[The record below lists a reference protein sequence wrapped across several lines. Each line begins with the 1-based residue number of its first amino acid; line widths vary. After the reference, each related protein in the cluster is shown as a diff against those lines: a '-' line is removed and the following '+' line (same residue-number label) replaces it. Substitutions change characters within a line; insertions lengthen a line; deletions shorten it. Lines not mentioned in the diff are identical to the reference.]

1 MGTEKWGY
9 NPGIFKSVD
18 VNKDGLLNSTELN
31 NYFNKLY
38 TDTNTQSI
46 YQSASD
52 YLANADIN
60 GDGLI
65 SKGEIALYKSGQDYL
80 DENTFKTKVVA
91 PDKIQLYDID
101 SGEVKWRN
109 FHDEYNLYENND
121 IISREEIIEHDK
133 ELYRTAMSFRSAAFN
148 ASDVDKNGFLD
159 ASEMKTYL
167 ENLYGTCSDKQI
179 DYTFNNVDANG
190 DGLISDGEF
199 AMFKVNNDTGI
210 TSDKLVNAGY
220 AKSDAD
226 ALVKKYAPN
235 GQTSFS
241 KDDIV
246 AKDDQLQGK
255 KSVIDNTKDGMS
267 VGGII
272 ALIACCVIFVG
283 LIAWGIWWL
292 SKDDKKKEQT
302 TGYEPEKREI
312 ENDTDNNLQ
321 TINARGKTI
330 IIK

>member
-1 MGTEKWGY
+1 MGTEKWKY
-9 NPGIFKSVD
+9 DPDIFNNVD
-18 VNKDGLLNSTELN
+18 TSKDGLLNSTELG
-31 NYFNKLY
+31 NYFKKLY
-38 TDTNTQSI
+38 PDTITRST
-46 YQSASD
+46 YQSTSD
-52 YLANADIN
+52 YLTNADIN

-65 SKGEIALYKSGQDYL
+65 SKGELALYKSGQDYL
-80 DENTFKTKVVA
+80 DENIFKTKVVA
-91 PDKIQLYDID
+91 PDKIPLFDTD

-109 FHDEYNLYENND
+109 FRDEYNLYKNND
-121 IISREEIIEHDK
+121 IISREEIIEHDL
-133 ELYRTAMSFRSAAFN
+133 ELNRNAISFSSNAFN
-148 ASDVDKNGFLD
+148 SADANKDGFLD
-159 ASEMKTYL
+159 QSEMKTYL
-167 ENLYGTCSDKQI
+167 GNYGHYSDTTAN
-179 DYTFNNVDANG
+179 YTFNNLDINK

-210 TSDKLVNAGY
+210 TYDKLVNAGFD
-220 AKSDAD
+220 KSDAN
-226 ALVKKYAPN
+226 ALVKKYAPE
-235 GQTSFS
+235 GQISFS

-255 KSVIDNTKDGMS
+255 KSVIDNTKDGIS

-292 SKDDKKKEQT
+292 SRDDKKKEQT
-302 TGYEPEKREI
+302 TGYEPETREI